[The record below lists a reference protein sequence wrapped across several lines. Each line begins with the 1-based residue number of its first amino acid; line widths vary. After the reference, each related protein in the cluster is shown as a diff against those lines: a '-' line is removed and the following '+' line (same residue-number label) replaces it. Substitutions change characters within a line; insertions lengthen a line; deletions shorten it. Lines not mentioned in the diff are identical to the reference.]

1 MDFDW
6 KKLLS
11 QVAPVLGTAI
21 GGPFGAL
28 AGTTIKAVLGLGED
42 SDEAAMAKALE
53 KATPDQL
60 AAIKAADNQFR
71 ENMRKLDVDI
81 LKLDA
86 EDRASARQR
95 ETTRRDWIPG
105 GLALVVTVSFFGLL
119 AWLMAKE
126 PPTGSKDILNIMLG
140 ALGAAWT
147 SIVSYYF
154 GSSAGSAKMRETLQQ
169 VVTK

>member
-6 KKLLS
+6 KKLLK

-28 AGTTIKAVLGLGED
+28 AGTAIKAVLGLAED
-42 SDEAAMAKALE
+42 ADETIMAKALE
-53 KATPDQL
+53 KATPEQL
-60 AAIKAADNQFR
+60 TAIKEADNRFR
-71 ENMRKLDVDI
+71 ESMRKLDVDI

-95 ETTRRDWIPG
+95 ETSLRDWIPG
-105 GLALVVTVSFFGLL
+105 TLAVVVTVCFFGLL
-119 AWLMAKE
+119 GWLMYKS
-126 PPTGSKDILNIMLG
+126 PPEGSKDILNIMLG
-140 ALGAAWT
+140 ALGAAWA
-147 SIVSYYF
+147 SIVAYYF